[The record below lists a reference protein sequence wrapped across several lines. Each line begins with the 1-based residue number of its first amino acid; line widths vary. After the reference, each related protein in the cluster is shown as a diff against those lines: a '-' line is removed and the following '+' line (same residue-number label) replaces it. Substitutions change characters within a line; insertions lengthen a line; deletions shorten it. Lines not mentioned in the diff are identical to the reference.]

1 MTVERGLRLMAG
13 VMVLLS
19 VALTVYLSHYWI
31 WLTVFIGLNLL
42 QSAFTN
48 WCPAMSILRA
58 MGLKETTNRGL
69 PNVAE
74 YHG

>member
-1 MTVERGLRLMAG
+1 MTVERGLRLIAG

-19 VALTVYLSHYWI
+19 VALAYYVSHYWV

-42 QSAFTN
+42 QSTFTN

-58 MGLKETTNRGL
+58 MGLKEASCSIE
-69 PNVAE
+69 NVE
-74 YHG
+74 RFRS